1 MERTGLKAKIRLVV
15 AIRFAFALL
24 LFITFAIN
32 VFSLLMQ
39 IQEGKTLLEE
49 RRVYIKN
56 VTYPSLTLCPI
67 STDPLH
73 DYHVSG

>member
-1 MERTGLKAKIRLVV
+1 MFIAVIGTAVLVTIVTNKLMERTGLKAKIRLVV

-24 LFITFAIN
+24 LFFTFAIN

-49 RRVYIKN
+49 RRV
-56 VTYPSLTLCPI
+56 
-67 STDPLH
+67 
-73 DYHVSG
+73 